1 MEDSTGANN
10 AGAAAAHEIV
20 FEADGIVYT
29 LGFDRAS
36 AAHAESAYG
45 ISYAEVISG
54 KTYVVENLFR
64 ASFAKNHPFVDVD
77 VIDSLWRR
85 LEGKSELYK
94 TLASMYIEA
103 AASVLNDPDEETAIS
118 WMIR

>member
-64 ASFAKNHPFVDVD
+64 ASFFVGVD

-85 LEGKSELYK
+85 LEDKSELYK